1 MIDPSLSAADLE
13 LAYDA
18 LASALD
24 RVGPARESEYLAR
37 LALLLM
43 QAAPRAEAILAAIR
57 AAEAAL
63 D

>member
-1 MIDPSLSAADLE
+1 MFDAGLPPAELE

-24 RVGPARESEYLAR
+24 RVGAARESEFLAR

-43 QAAPRAEAILAAIR
+43 QAAPRAEEVLAAVR
-57 AAEAAL
+57 A
-63 D
+63 